1 VIGRQ
6 LAVGGQVIRIN
17 GAEGPI
23 DDVFLPLYGAHQ
35 AANAAQA
42 LAAVEAFLGLK
53 ALNPDIA
60 REGYAQVKFPGRL
73 EVVRRSPTVV
83 LDAAHNPHGARATA
97 AAVTEAF
104 SFTPLIG
111 VVAVMADKDARGLL
125 EAFEELMNHL
135 VVTQVS
141 STTRGL
147 PADELGE
154 LAAGIFGA
162 ERVTVAPRLDD
173 AIERAI
179 SLAEGDGAG
188 APGVLITGSVV
199 AVGEARTLL
208 VSDEPAEETRG
219 DDDPDDDWDA
229 DYAESDNGQEPDR
242 ELWT

>member
-1 VIGRQ
+1 MHHYFIEFSYLTASVLFI
-6 LAVGGQVIRIN
+6 
-17 GAEGPI
+17 
-23 DDVFLPLYGAHQ
+23 
-35 AANAAQA
+35 
-42 LAAVEAFLGLK
+42 LGLK
-53 ALNPDIA
+53 ALSPDVA
-60 REGYAQVKFPGRL
+60 REGYAHVTFPGRM

-104 SFTPLIG
+104 SFSPLIG

-125 EAFEELMNHL
+125 EAFEEPMNHL

-147 PADELGE
+147 PAEELGE
-154 LAAGIFGA
+154 LAAEIFGA